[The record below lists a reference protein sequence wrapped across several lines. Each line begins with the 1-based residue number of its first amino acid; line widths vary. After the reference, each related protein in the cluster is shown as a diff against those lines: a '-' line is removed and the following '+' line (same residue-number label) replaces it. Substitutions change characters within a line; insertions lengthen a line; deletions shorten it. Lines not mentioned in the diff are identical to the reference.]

1 MKQIL
6 FNPFD
11 IGKWFVLGFTAWL
24 ATLASGSSQ
33 GTGGT
38 GGTGDTAGALDDPQ
52 IVEEAFGEAKDWV
65 MENWEWVVGV
75 GVLIALIVVVVT
87 VVVTWVQSRGKF
99 MLLDNVVNNR
109 ALVGQPWKEFRSE
122 GNSLFLWSLVFSLIA
137 FLVFGGSIGGLGWLI
152 YLQLNANDFIWTGP
166 LIGYGAGFV
175 GLLFLLGIGFAYITR
190 LLEDFVIPLMYQR
203 RLKTTEAWRVFL
215 SLHSQN
221 VGSFIAYFLWV
232 ALLGLAWGIAIF
244 AFVLLTCCIG
254 GILLAIPYL
263 GTVLLLPML
272 VFLRALG
279 PSFLGQFGDEFN
291 LWKGT
296 QLEVQS

>member
-11 IGKWFVLGFTAWL
+11 IGKWFVIGFTAWL
-24 ATLASGSSQ
+24 ATLASGASQ

-38 GGTGDTAGALDDPQ
+38 GGAGDTDDPQ
-52 IVEEAFGEAKDWV
+52 IQEGLSEAKDWV
-65 MENWEWVVGV
+65 MENLEWIVGV
-75 GVLIALIVVVVT
+75 GVIVASIIVVVMIVL
-87 VVVTWVQSRGKF
+87 TWVQSRGKF

-122 GNSLFLWSLVFSLIA
+122 GNSLFLWSLAFSLIA
-137 FLVFGGSIGGLGWLI
+137 FFVFGGAIGGLGWLI
-152 YLQLNANDFIWTGP
+152 YLQLDANDFVWTGP

-175 GLLFLLGIGFAYITR
+175 GFVFLLGVGFAYIAR
-190 LLEDFVIPLMYQR
+190 LLEDFVVPLMYQR
-203 RLKTTEAWRVFL
+203 RLKTIDAWRVFL

-221 VGSFIAYFLWV
+221 VGSFIAYFLWMM
-232 ALLGLAWGIAIF
+232 LLGFAWSIVIF

-279 PSFLGQFGDEFN
+279 PTFLGQFGDDFN

-296 QLEVQS
+296 QLEVQP